1 MKDNTALQEMLAIT
15 GTTDCEI
22 PTVTGKNLADRM
34 RFHVLISAGVL
45 LVVLVLVPYFES
57 FIEYDADALFDDHD
71 S

>member
-1 MKDNTALQEMLAIT
+1 
-15 GTTDCEI
+15 
-22 PTVTGKNLADRM
+22 M